1 MSNKVTK
8 TKVAAMN
15 LASADGSAAIGT
27 YSAFAAFGIATA
39 GNLMG
44 SMNAA
49 LGTMAVTFIA
59 FLGIKKYLDE
69 S

>member
-39 GNLMG
+39 GNLTGNMY
-44 SMNAA
+44 AA
-49 LGTMAVTFIA
+49 VGTTALALIA
-59 FLGIKKYLDE
+59 FLGFKKYLDE

>member
-1 MSNKVTK
+1 MSIKVTK

-15 LASADGSAAIGT
+15 LAADGGSATIGT

-39 GNLMG
+39 GNLTGNMY
-44 SMNAA
+44 AV
-49 LGTMAVTFIA
+49 LGTTALALIA
-59 FLGIKKYLDE
+59 FLGFKKYLDE